1 MRQQHL
7 LQGEPT
13 ILGGASS
20 KHDSCHSRFIFVVVL
35 VWGVSRLNE
44 VVVVEEPKNKKRRT
58 DEPSTAKAPE
68 AVPAKRLQETKKAM
82 ASNEGE

>member
-35 VWGVSRLNE
+35 VWGVIE
-44 VVVVEEPKNKKRRT
+44 APHRRAINGKGT
-58 DEPSTAKAPE
+58 
-68 AVPAKRLQETKKAM
+68 
-82 ASNEGE
+82 